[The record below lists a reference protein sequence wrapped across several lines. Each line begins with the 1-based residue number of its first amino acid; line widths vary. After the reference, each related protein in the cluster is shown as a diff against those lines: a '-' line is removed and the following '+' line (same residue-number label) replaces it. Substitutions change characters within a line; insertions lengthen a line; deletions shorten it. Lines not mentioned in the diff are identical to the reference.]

1 MQKGPCT
8 ELAIETEDYPSQ
20 NAQRG
25 IYLIPAWCMKR
36 EGAYPRSHDYLE
48 VQFLAHTP
56 GECTRDES
64 QKTSNTTHLNMP
76 LGCPAPRLGSG
87 TAPCVVPRHP
97 PPPPAELALFCFASC
112 REDPTCNHRD
122 LRAGPVS
129 GSTPAPGG
137 VTARPAGS
145 AASLQPFSAPGQ
157 LPAGGVCTPLVLH
170 LLTQIAPPPG
180 SPNALIYLTL
190 ILTSSVLQSAPF
202 EVFLRK
208 GVLC

>member
-1 MQKGPCT
+1 MQKGPCA
-8 ELAIETEDYPSQ
+8 ELAIETEDYLSQ
-20 NAQRG
+20 KRPQRG
-25 IYLIPAWCMKR
+25 VYLIPAWCVKR
-36 EGAYPRSHDYLE
+36 EGTYPRSHDYLE

-56 GECTRDES
+56 GECTREES
-64 QKTSNTTHLNMP
+64 QKPATPHIRLCLWAARRPGWGPAQP
-76 LGCPAPRLGSG
+76 LALCPPL
-87 TAPCVVPRHP
+87 
-97 PPPPAELALFCFASC
+97 AELALFCFAFC
-112 REDPTCNHRD
+112 REDPTCSHRD

-137 VTARPAGS
+137 VTAWPPGS

-157 LPAGGVCTPLVLH
+157 LPARGICTPLVLH

>member
-1 MQKGPCT
+1 M
-8 ELAIETEDYPSQ
+8 Y
-20 NAQRG
+20 QRG
-25 IYLIPAWCMKR
+25 KSKNQQHYTSEYASGLPGTPAGVR
-36 EGAYPRSHDYLE
+36 HS
-48 VQFLAHTP
+48 
-56 GECTRDES
+56 
-64 QKTSNTTHLNMP
+64 P
-76 LGCPAPRLGSG
+76 LRCAPPL
-87 TAPCVVPRHP
+87 
-97 PPPPAELALFCFASC
+97 AELALFCFAFC
-112 REDPTCNHRD
+112 REDPACSHRD

-137 VTARPAGS
+137 VTARPPGS
-145 AASLQPFSAPGQ
+145 AASLQPFSVPGQ

-190 ILTSSVLQSAPF
+190 ILTSSVPQSAPF